1 MTDDRGGR
9 RRRRDALEL
18 ADRPDGRAEVPPPR
32 RAPRATLLP
41 PFSVVMSQTQH
52 REFRSRRF
60 SKKLSHDIGPSKRL
74 GSVHDFH
81 RRHRSTSRRSID
93 PSSTASAAAQRAVTG
108 AAHVILSS
116 QRRRRPQRD
125 ARGSRAMAHVLT
137 ALSNMFAFK
146 GSYQAEVRH
155 AMRSLAR
162 RRSRRRVRRRVRRRG
177 VVLGDCRGLNLSAS
191 RRRPPRAM
199 ARRATTP

>member
-1 MTDDRGGR
+1 
-9 RRRRDALEL
+9 
-18 ADRPDGRAEVPPPR
+18 
-32 RAPRATLLP
+32 
-41 PFSVVMSQTQH
+41 
-52 REFRSRRF
+52 
-60 SKKLSHDIGPSKRL
+60 
-74 GSVHDFH
+74 
-81 RRHRSTSRRSID
+81 
-93 PSSTASAAAQRAVTG
+93 
-108 AAHVILSS
+108 
-116 QRRRRPQRD
+116 
-125 ARGSRAMAHVLT
+125 MAHVLT